1 MVLPAANA
9 ASSALVT
16 EIRSGCDDYAQ
27 HHSAAGKRGTTVR
40 RRAKPPKHADNKGFC
55 ENNPDS
61 CGTKPNAAKP
71 DVVKPDADEPNTGE
85 GGKSGGR

>member
-1 MVLPAANA
+1 MTTPSITHQQV
-9 ASSALVT
+9 SAEPQSAVGPSR
-16 EIRSGCDDYAQ
+16 RSMPITKG
-27 HHSAAGKRGTTVR
+27 SARTS
-40 RRAKPPKHADNKGFC
+40 
-55 ENNPDS
+55 PDS